1 MEIKKNPVLKT
12 SEENLVEISW
22 PKIWTW
28 IYAGLRPIVHMGFRS
43 PSARFNSGTLPR
55 WGTGIP
61 RWKRIAPPVLTSWGQ
76 VLSGLG
82 RRRRIRWQGSS
93 MLPPYRKATCWR
105 HRHRSSPPVRLSFAA
120 LRSGPLAGRES
131 TASETTEPMFARS
144 CDSGVISLV
153 YVFFFERW
161 SWCMWRLINSRAHG
175 LSIFFL
181 L

>member
-82 RRRRIRWQGSS
+82 RRRMRCCRRIARRRAGDTDIDPL
-93 MLPPYRKATCWR
+93 LPCAWVSPHSAAVLLQVESRRRRKLL
-105 HRHRSSPPVRLSFAA
+105 SPCLLVH
-120 LRSGPLAGRES
+120 
-131 TASETTEPMFARS
+131 
-144 CDSGVISLV
+144 VILV
-153 YVFFFERW
+153 WSAWCMFFFSKGDLGACGDWLTLEL
-161 SWCMWRLINSRAHG
+161 MG
-175 LSIFFL
+175 
-181 L
+181 